1 MKSKIIDTYREK
13 TKQELE
19 KDRVQLIKEIT
30 LLQLALKINLP
41 KDTTVLSKKR
51 RALAIL
57 QTVVQEKK
65 AQGVEKQK

>member
-13 TKQELE
+13 AKQELE
-19 KDRVQLIKEIT
+19 KDRVQLIKKIT
-30 LLQLALKINLP
+30 LLQLALKINPP
-41 KDTTVLSKKR
+41 KDTTALSKKR